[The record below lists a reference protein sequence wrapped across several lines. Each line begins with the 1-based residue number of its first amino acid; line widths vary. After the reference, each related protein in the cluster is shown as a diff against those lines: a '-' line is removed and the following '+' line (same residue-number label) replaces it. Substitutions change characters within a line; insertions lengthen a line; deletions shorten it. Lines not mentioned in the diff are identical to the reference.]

1 MLIVAVGVGTGVGLQ
16 LLISRRLG
24 EKRFDEANSAAT
36 HGFVLAIFNWLL
48 FLIFTLFFSKL
59 FYQTFSDTQDLVGQ
73 AIDYSNI
80 ITGFSCF
87 VFLQVTGEKILQST
101 GNMILPMISNIADVS
116 RISFWIRS
124 LSSGTLD
131 VRRWSRGRGYRHSYR
146 TVCGNVYRTRFPFL

>member
-1 MLIVAVGVGTGVGLQ
+1 MLIVAVGVGTGVGLNS
-16 LLISRRLG
+16 LISRRLG

-80 ITGFSCF
+80 ITEFSCF

-101 GNMILPMISNIADVS
+101 GNMILPMISNIAGC
-116 RISFWIRS
+116 ITNII
-124 LSSGTLD
+124 LD
-131 VRRWSRGRGYRHSYR
+131 PIFIFGHFGCPAMGV
-146 TVCGNVYRTRFPFL
+146 